1 MHEEMFLSA
10 HKKFIG
16 VISPGRRVSI
26 SGRIST
32 RQQQWYLP
40 RAMLEGLRVCECV
53 RICSEGGGARVQC
66 AKQQGACLDANSDE
80 NNSMTTRMNV
90 LLAQSL
96 SHSEYHVPPT
106 AHMQRTCSAVI
117 KLCYMDKN

>member
-1 MHEEMFLSA
+1 MNVCTYVYA
-10 HKKFIG
+10 VKG
-16 VISPGRRVSI
+16 VG
-26 SGRIST
+26 
-32 RQQQWYLP
+32 
-40 RAMLEGLRVCECV
+40 LE
-53 RICSEGGGARVQC
+53 CS